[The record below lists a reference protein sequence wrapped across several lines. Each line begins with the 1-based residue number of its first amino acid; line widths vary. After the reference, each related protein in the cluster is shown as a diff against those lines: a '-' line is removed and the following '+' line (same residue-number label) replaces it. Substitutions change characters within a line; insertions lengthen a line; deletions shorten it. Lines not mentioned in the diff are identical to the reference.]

1 LSVTRLGLAWQDCTH
16 LALSSNQ
23 IDKLCNFGAL
33 ENLEILSVG
42 RNNIKKMELLDSVG
56 DVSTAPPHPS
66 ETPLLLLSSCRSRP
80 GVHRGVTSAAF
91 FLSPVD

>member
-1 LSVTRLGLAWQDCTH
+1 MGSVWQECTH

-33 ENLEILSVG
+33 EKLEILSVG

-56 DVSTAPPHPS
+56 DVSHPAL
-66 ETPLLLLSSCRSRP
+66 PA
-80 GVHRGVTSAAF
+80 G
-91 FLSPVD
+91 